1 MKNRNNSLP
10 EITIKAVILGILLSI
25 ILAGANAYLGLFAGM
40 TVSASIPAAVISMGI
55 LRLFRKSNILENNIV
70 QTAAS
75 AGESLAA
82 GVIFTLPALIIMHY
96 WFTFEYWQTTIIA
109 GLGGIIGVLFTIPLR
124 RALIVEEK
132 LKFPEG
138 VATAEVLRTGERG
151 GSGTKYIAQA
161 GLLGAIFKF
170 GETGLRIWTGVLEV
184 GGRVGSSILYFG
196 SNLSP
201 ALVSVGY
208 IVGINIAILVF
219 LGGAINWLVA
229 IPIYSSQYD
238 WPIHTVSYLSDTS
251 KVATHLPDEYNF
263 IVTDIDTI
271 VGKNVPPPVLLQKGL
286 INEFPNVYKKDAEKV
301 DEYWKG
307 IEEYGWP
314 VKLSVDKTKSI
325 HEQREVIRES
335 LNEIGK
341 EVSVVEWANKIWSKF
356 TRFLGVGAMVIG
368 GLWALINLRASI
380 LTGIRAS
387 LQTYQKGVASS
398 FHDVPRVE
406 RDTPIKWVG
415 IALVISLLPIF
426 GVYYY
431 VIQSPIPSLL
441 MAVVMLIAGFLFS
454 AVAAY
459 MAGLVGSSNN
469 PISGVTIAT
478 ILFSSLLLLALLG
491 ADNPVGPAAAIF
503 IGAVVACAAAIG
515 GDNLQDLKA
524 GYILGATPWK
534 QQVMQMVGVISAA
547 LVLSPVLVL
556 IEKAY
561 GIGIPTAE
569 HPNPLAAPQATLM
582 ASVAQGVFDRNLPWN
597 IIIIGMVIAIII
609 IIIDKRQEKRQST
622 FRLPVLAVAV
632 GIYLPFE
639 LSVPIFLGGLVAW
652 GVKLSAKRKNKLSPD
667 SSLKD
672 GNEGISNNG
681 LLFASGLI
689 TGEALVGILMAI
701 PIVIS
706 GDANVLA
713 IIKEPLGT
721 WPGVILLA
729 VVIFLLYKVAK
740 RPENDA

>member
-1 MKNRNNSLP
+1 MTNRNNSLP

-40 TVSASIPAAVISMGI
+40 TVSASIPAAVISMAI

-82 GVIFTLPALIIMHY
+82 GVIFTLPALIVMHY
-96 WFTFEYWQTTIIA
+96 WFTFDYWQTTIIA

-138 VATAEVLRTGERG
+138 VATAEVLRVGERG
-151 GSGTKYIAQA
+151 GSGIKYIAQA
-161 GLLGAIFKF
+161 GLLGAFFKF
-170 GETGLRIWTGVLEV
+170 GETGLRLWTGVLEIGV
-184 GGRVGSSILYFG
+184 RVGPSIAYFG

-229 IPIYSSQYD
+229 IPIYAASHPWPVTD
-238 WPIHTVSYLSDTS
+238 GVPIH
-251 KVATHLPDEYNF
+251 A
-263 IVTDIDTI
+263 
-271 VGKNVPPPVLLQKGL
+271 
-286 INEFPNVYKKDAEKV
+286 
-301 DEYWKG
+301 
-307 IEEYGWP
+307 
-314 VKLSVDKTKSI
+314 
-325 HEQREVIRES
+325 
-335 LNEIGK
+335 
-341 EVSVVEWANKIWSKF
+341 VEWASQIWSSK

-368 GLWALINLRASI
+368 GLWALINLRSSI

-387 LQTYQKGVASS
+387 LQTYRKGVVSS

-431 VIQSPIPSLL
+431 VIQSLVPSLL
-441 MAVVMLIAGFLFS
+441 MAVIMLIAGFLFS

-547 LVLSPVLVL
+547 FVLSPVLVL

-597 IIIIGMVIAIII
+597 IIFIGMVIAVII
-609 IIIDKRQEKRQST
+609 IIIDKRQEKRQAT

-652 GVKLSAKRKNKLSPD
+652 GVKFSAKRKNKLSPD
-667 SSLKD
+667 GSLKD
-672 GNEGISNNG
+672 DDEGISNNG

-713 IIKEPLGT
+713 IIQEPLGT

-729 VVIFLLYKVAK
+729 VVIYLLYNVAK
-740 RPENDA
+740 RRENNA